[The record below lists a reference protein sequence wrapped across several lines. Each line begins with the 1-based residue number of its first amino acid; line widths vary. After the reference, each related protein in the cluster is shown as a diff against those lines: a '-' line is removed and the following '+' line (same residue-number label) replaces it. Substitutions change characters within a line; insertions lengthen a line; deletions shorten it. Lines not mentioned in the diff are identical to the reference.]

1 MIDVPVLVKEA
12 LREGNTRKNY
22 RFDVYKSVE
31 TDAYSDLGTIS
42 ETEVAFVINEE
53 LPKSDVYL
61 FIYNNGFYGS
71 VNYVAAGGGSSAF
84 YIPEDPTSEI
94 RKISLSRL
102 GLGNFSLGD
111 TITLYGT
118 MTPDS
123 VVDVKYKT
131 GTTTEEV
138 FDFVIDNNNL
148 VKESVRIDERM
159 CSDTNLKFGLCE
171 GTQLEFQCFGVE
183 NITGR
188 RLKAYVEVNYI
199 NENDVDSWHPVTL
212 GWFTVKECSRQAS
225 TGILKV
231 SCYNKLLSDYLDAKA
246 NSLIEETQGDSVGGD
261 ITIQSLQ
268 SLLLADYEIE
278 QAEEKTLVGG
288 IGTQAQYL
296 RDDFTFKVNGSNLT
310 YYPWIEAQLFTFWHI
325 NVNERHKLEFDSY
338 LRKLKQVIA
347 SLKQQI
353 YNSVQ
358 NPDTVWQKLMNSYI
372 YQAECGIGCSFGDV
386 DIENGSFVLNADEI
400 TPYQADR
407 TIGDIEKLKYLYG
420 VRNISFMFPVEFG
433 GSTSKI
439 QYEDFRVVWD
449 TSERATLSDMT
460 VSAIQTDDIESIT
473 LDKADI
479 SDVTLRDLVSA
490 NYELHCQYGKLDR
503 ETDLFSGVE
512 LNNNRLLPAD
522 TLYPADD
529 LYPNSMSERANR
541 AMYSKLWADEGNVRS
556 FRYLII
562 TYKGTEVDP
571 DTGTVSEVEKKLQRT
586 VNTHGTDDYN
596 MSDNWLF
603 KNLVWTDED
612 VGNYA
617 DAMVEKMRNIT
628 WFPFEMW
635 CAGLPYIETGDEV
648 EISVGQNT
656 YTSYVLRRNLKGIQ
670 NLQDEMINGTLD
682 IF

>member
-22 RFDVYKSVE
+22 RFDVYNADE
-31 TDAYSDLGTIS
+31 S
-42 ETEVAFVINEE
+42 EV
-53 LPKSDVYL
+53 D
-61 FIYNNGFYGS
+61 
-71 VNYVAAGGGSSAF
+71 
-84 YIPEDPTSEI
+84 
-94 RKISLSRL
+94 
-102 GLGNFSLGD
+102 FSIEND
-111 TITLYGT
+111 
-118 MTPDS
+118 
-123 VVDVKYKT
+123 
-131 GTTTEEV
+131 
-138 FDFVIDNNNL
+138 NL

-159 CSDTNLKFGLCE
+159 CSDTELKFGLCE

-231 SCYNKLLSDYLDAKA
+231 SCYNKLLSDYLDSKA
-246 NSLIEETQGDSVGGD
+246 NDLIEEIQSDSDDTTAVTLQ
-261 ITIQSLQ
+261 TIQNI
-268 SLLLADYEIE
+268 LLERYEITPKE
-278 QAEEKTLVGG
+278 ITSLVVVTG
-288 IGTQAQYL
+288 IMTDWGIYP
-296 RDDFTFKVNGSNLT
+296 FTFKLVGNNTT
-310 YYPWIEAQLFTFWHI
+310 YYPHFGAPAGIQYRTIESFSTQRLDI
-325 NVNERHKLEFDSY
+325 NKRYKFDISILVNKIKTCIAEFREY
-338 LRKLKQVIA
+338 V
-347 SLKQQI
+347 
-353 YNSVQ
+353 YNNIQ
-358 NPDTVWQKLMNSYI
+358 NPDTFWNNFMTYHTQDYFWTSPYSRVFTADCIFGTGNTYNGMYSLEEIDKSSISSTYTTFGSLEKLEYLYNI
-372 YQAECGIGCSFGDV
+372 
-386 DIENGSFVLNADEI
+386 
-400 TPYQADR
+400 R
-407 TIGDIEKLKYLYG
+407 TIDFNCMTKLYS
-420 VRNISFMFPVEFG
+420 N
-433 GSTSKI
+433 TSSSSPGNYQLLWESSVQLEENDVI
-439 QYEDFRVVWD
+439 IYEID
-449 TSERATLSDMT
+449 
-460 VSAIQTDDIESIT
+460 TDDIESIEINKDN
-473 LDKADI
+473 LA
-479 SDVTLRDLVSA
+479 DVTLRDLVSA

-603 KNLVWTDED
+603 KNLVWADED
-612 VGNYA
+612 VGDYA

-656 YTSYVLRRNLKGIQ
+656 YTSYVLRRTLKGIQ